1 MKSFISN
8 FNFKNKVFIIGGN
21 GLIGSKIFELL
32 NQLKAKITV
41 FDISNNSLKNLK
53 NYNFV
58 NFDLNDENNID
69 KNFKQ
74 YLKKLSK
81 CFN

>member
-8 FNFKNKVFIIGGN
+8 FNFKNKKVFIIGGN

-53 NYNFV
+53 
-58 NFDLNDENNID
+58 ITI
-69 KNFKQ
+69 
-74 YLKKLSK
+74 S
-81 CFN
+81 